1 MRRASAG
8 VIETGS
14 WSTRV
19 TVELLRLGRRWP
31 PLRAQLAHVAPGGG
45 GLACPTRLAGGRP
58 RARPREVTTDHLFFR
73 LTLAKLRYSS
83 TRRRRAPGSTYG
95 FNRLLPSRVSNKRA
109 TDSRDVAR
117 AYLSSAF
124 HVTVQSATTWRKA
137 ARVSG
142 GAYVFPSRLPSRCL
156 SSQACPWSRGSLK
169 LYLVPVTEVANV
181 GFGSPGLM
189 KRIARLMWPLRWRTT
204 RATSPADCSLA
215 NRCSDTQAY
224 KLPSA

>member
-1 MRRASAG
+1 MHSDPCRVRPGRHTADFRPSRSRECSRPVSYTHLTRRPTGQISMRRASAG

-124 HVTVQSATTWRKA
+124 HVTCLLYT
-137 ARVSG
+137 
-142 GAYVFPSRLPSRCL
+142 SRC
-156 SSQACPWSRGSLK
+156 
-169 LYLVPVTEVANV
+169 V
-181 GFGSPGLM
+181 
-189 KRIARLMWPLRWRTT
+189 
-204 RATSPADCSLA
+204 
-215 NRCSDTQAY
+215 
-224 KLPSA
+224 